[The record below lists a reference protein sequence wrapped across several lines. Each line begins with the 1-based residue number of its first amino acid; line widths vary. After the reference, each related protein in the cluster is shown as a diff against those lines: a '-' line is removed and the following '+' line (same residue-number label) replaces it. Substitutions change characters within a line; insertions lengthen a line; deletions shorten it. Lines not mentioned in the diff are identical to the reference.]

1 MEEGTLVQV
10 HIDKFCMN
18 TNQLANIDHIVFDE
32 NLAFTILGGLPPSF
46 HTLVVSFNLSI
57 LMNYHMWKTL

>member
-1 MEEGTLVQV
+1 
-10 HIDKFCMN
+10 
-18 TNQLANIDHIVFDE
+18 
-32 NLAFTILGGLPPSF
+32 LAFTILGGLPPSF